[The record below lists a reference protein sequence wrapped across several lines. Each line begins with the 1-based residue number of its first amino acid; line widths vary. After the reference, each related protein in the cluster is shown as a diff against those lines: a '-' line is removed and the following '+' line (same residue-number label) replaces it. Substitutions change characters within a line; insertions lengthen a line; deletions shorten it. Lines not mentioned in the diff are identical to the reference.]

1 MSQTKIID
9 NRGLSCPLP
18 VVNTKKAMDELAVD
32 KAEGFALISLVDNE
46 TAAENVSR
54 FARSNGCQAV
64 VEKKDDGIY
73 IYISKSESTDSHQDH
88 ITKKPGNEA
97 PECSCTPE
105 AGAALETVMLITS
118 DTLGRGNEEL
128 GRLLM
133 RSFIFTLKE
142 KDTPPRKLIFLN
154 SGVKLTVEGSPV
166 LEELQE
172 LAKRG
177 VEIYSCGTCLDYYQ
191 LKEKLQIGQVT
202 NMYDA
207 VDTILGPFK
216 CISV

>member
-9 NRGLSCPLP
+9 NRGLACPLP

-32 KAEGFALISLVDNE
+32 KAEGFELISLVDNE

-73 IYISKSESTDSHQDH
+73 IYISKPEGADLPRKDTAEEPD
-88 ITKKPGNEA
+88 NEA
-97 PECSCTPE
+97 LKLSCTPE
-105 AGAALETVMLITS
+105 AGALETVMLITS

-142 KDTPPRKLIFLN
+142 KDTPPKKLLFLN

-172 LAKRG
+172 LAERG

-191 LKEKLQIGQVT
+191 LKEKLQVGQVT
-202 NMYDA
+202 NMYDT
-207 VDTILGPFK
+207 VDTLLGPFK
-216 CISV
+216 CILV